1 MITEGV
7 GSHRAQY
14 ELGVLRQITLSTEP
28 ILHGI
33 FHLIERDPLAGF
45 DDPVGNR
52 KRVIEDAGVGK
63 APHRETVEPLERA
76 RMPLALLLVFH
87 AYFSGKHAARILIA
101 WRTAF
106 DGAQSKPTLPPWAV
120 NESFPI
126 GPRGVPP
133 TLALGAQHVRAR
145 H

>member
-63 APHRETVEPLERA
+63 APHRETVEPFERA

-101 WRTAF
+101 WRQPSTERSRSQLYHP
-106 DGAQSKPTLPPWAV
+106 GRLMNHSLL
-120 NESFPI
+120 
-126 GPRGVPP
+126 GRG
-133 TLALGAQHVRAR
+133 
-145 H
+145 